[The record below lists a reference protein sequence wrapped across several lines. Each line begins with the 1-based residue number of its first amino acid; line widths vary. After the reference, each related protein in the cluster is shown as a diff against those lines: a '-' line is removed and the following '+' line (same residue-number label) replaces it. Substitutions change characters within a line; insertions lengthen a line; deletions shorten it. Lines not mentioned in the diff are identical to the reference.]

1 MSRRRQ
7 VSDEEQALWQAITRS
22 VVPLKR
28 RRKHAA
34 PPKVAAEPKQK
45 PPSRLPTASMHAVA
59 VVPKPA
65 PKPTPKEPALAP
77 IDRRSKQKLA
87 RGTQAIDA
95 RIDLHGRTQDEAHV
109 VLLRFLHRAQS
120 QWCEDRAGDH
130 RQGRPL
136 RQRTRRAQA
145 AGADVARAAGI
156 PRPGRRFRRRRH
168 RPRRRRRALCA
179 GAAGQKRRLDRIP
192 RSGLSPPLIPA

>member
-34 PPKVAAEPKQK
+34 PAKAAAAPKPK
-45 PPSRLPTASMHAVA
+45 PPPRLPTALSQAAAV
-59 VVPKPA
+59 A
-65 PKPTPKEPALAP
+65 PKPVSRPTPKAPVLAP

-95 RIDLHGRTQDEAHV
+95 RIDLHGRTQDEAHA
-109 VLLRFLHRAQS
+109 VLLRFLHRAQAS
-120 QWCEDRAGDH
+120 GAKTVLVITGKGGRADSGRGVLK
-130 RQGRPL
+130 RQVPMWLALPEFRALVVGFADAAIGHGGEGALYVRV
-136 RQRTRRAQA
+136 RRA
-145 AGADVARAAGI
+145 
-156 PRPGRRFRRRRH
+156 
-168 RPRRRRRALCA
+168 
-179 GAAGQKRRLDRIP
+179 
-192 RSGLSPPLIPA
+192 RSL

>member
-34 PPKVAAEPKQK
+34 PPKVVAAPKLK
-45 PPSRLPTASMHAVA
+45 SPPRLPTAPMHVVA
-59 VVPKPA
+59 VVRKPV

-95 RIDLHGRTQDEAHV
+95 RIDLHGRTQGEAHV
-109 VLLRFLHRAQS
+109 VLLRFLHRAQANGAKTVLVITGKGGRS
-120 QWCEDRAGDH
+120 DSGRGVLK
-130 RQGRPL
+130 RQVPMWLSLPEFRDWVVGFDD
-136 RQRTRRAQA
+136 A
-145 AGADVARAAGI
+145 AISHGGEGALYVRV
-156 PRPGRRFRRRRH
+156 RK
-168 RPRRRRRALCA
+168 
-179 GAAGQKRRLDRIP
+179 KRER
-192 RSGLSPPLIPA
+192 

>member
-34 PPKVAAEPKQK
+34 PTKVPAAPKLKS
-45 PPSRLPTASMHAVA
+45 PPRLPAASMPAVA
-59 VVPKPA
+59 IVQKPA
-65 PKPTPKEPALAP
+65 PKPTSKEPALAP

-109 VLLRFLHRAQS
+109 VLLRFLHRAQANGAKTVLVITGKGGRS
-120 QWCEDRAGDH
+120 DSGRGVLK
-130 RQGRPL
+130 RQVPMWL
-136 RQRTRRAQA
+136 AL
-145 AGADVARAAGI
+145 
-156 PRPGRRFRRRRH
+156 PEF
-168 RPRRRRRALCA
+168 RALVVGFA
-179 GAAGQKRRLDRIP
+179 DAAIGHGGEGALYVRVRRVRE
-192 RSGLSPPLIPA
+192 